1 MLSIT
6 YSWWVF
12 AEMHVASDVCSA
24 AFTEGRSGFC
34 GCIFHVS
41 DRVAL
46 PLNVPQ
52 SKQAVSSVWKE
63 IFKKMIDCVR
73 GFSPSLLLAAVY

>member
-1 MLSIT
+1 MIT
-6 YSWWVF
+6 KLKWNRKGSLCFCVVFILNVVNNSLWVF
-12 AEMHVASDVCSA
+12 AEMHFASDVCSA

-63 IFKKMIDCVR
+63 IF
-73 GFSPSLLLAAVY
+73 